1 MPFAGTAD
9 VAEFALH
16 AHAFPA
22 FARAGEI
29 DKAHRIA
36 PFIGL
41 RPGDAR
47 DAHGNVRPRAF
58 ESAAGPGIGDL
69 RTDCAV
75 LFDQKRVELECG
87 AFLLRR
93 IGDETTLQKFRGAG
107 WES

>member
-1 MPFAGTAD
+1 MHPVSSG
-9 VAEFALH
+9 ALYLRSLD
-16 AHAFPA
+16 P
-22 FARAGEI
+22 
-29 DKAHRIA
+29 KAHRIA
-36 PFIGL
+36 PFIRL
-41 RPGDAR
+41 RPTPVTLTAMSAR
-47 DAHGNVRPRAF
+47 EHSRPPRA
-58 ESAAGPGIGDL
+58 PGIGDL